1 MLKKLPLND
10 LKWMKD
16 ISEFGKSFIKCYKD
30 KGCFLK
36 VDIRYQESL
45 HNLDNDLPFLPERTK
60 ISKIS
65 KIYMIKLNML
75 LIQEI

>member
-1 MLKKLPLND
+1 MLKKLLLND

-30 KGCFLK
+30 EGYFLK
-36 VDIRYQESL
+36 VDIQYPESL
-45 HNLDNDLPFLPERTK
+45 HNLDNDLPFLPERMK

-65 KIYMIKLNML
+65 KICS
-75 LIQEI
+75 